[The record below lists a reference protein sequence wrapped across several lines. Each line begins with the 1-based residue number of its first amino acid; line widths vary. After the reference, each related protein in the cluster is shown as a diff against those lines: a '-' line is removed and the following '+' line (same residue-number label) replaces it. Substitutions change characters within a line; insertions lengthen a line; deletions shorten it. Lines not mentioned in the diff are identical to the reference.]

1 MIDRHL
7 VVAGDGKLPKLLNIE
22 GARGIYNTP
31 SYISK
36 FFARSTLFVIVIALI
51 TLTVIPL
58 KIKTTVKHNM
68 FDGSI
73 KI

>member
-1 MIDRHL
+1 M
-7 VVAGDGKLPKLLNIE
+7 VAGDGKLPELSNIE
-22 GARGIYNTP
+22 GARGTYNPP

-36 FFARSTLFVIVIALI
+36 FFARSTLLVIVIALI

-68 FDGSI
+68 MLVL
-73 KI
+73 